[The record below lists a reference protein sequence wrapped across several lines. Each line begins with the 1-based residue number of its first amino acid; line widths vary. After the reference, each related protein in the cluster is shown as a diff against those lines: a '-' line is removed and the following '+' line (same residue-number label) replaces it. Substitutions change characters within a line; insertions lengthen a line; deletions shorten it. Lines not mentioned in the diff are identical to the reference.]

1 MNTLE
6 GKHFDS
12 FRQHMLEHLPLAAYI
27 CDAQGLITYYNPA
40 AIALW
45 GRAPRLNDQKD
56 RYSGAVKLFTK
67 EGKPLAPEHS
77 WMALALR
84 EGREYEHREM
94 MIERPDG
101 SRVQALVH
109 ATPIH
114 DERGNVIGAVNILM
128 DADNHRYAQQMAKE
142 HEMREDIATHVK
154 SEFIATISHDLRTP
168 INAIMGLA
176 NLLELSISN
185 PMKLKEYM
193 GTLKLTTQQLL
204 DMINNM
210 LDISRL
216 ESKQMKL
223 ESIPFK
229 PTEIVEEVVSIHGV
243 RSEEK
248 DITLRIDNQCNP
260 NLSLMGDPLR
270 VRQILMNVVGNA
282 VKFTGKGTITVHLRC
297 DHNSQPDN
305 AHMHIEVSDTGIG
318 IPANQIA
325 TIFTKFSHGDTAM
338 TRKYGGTGLGLAITK
353 SLVELMKGDITVSSV
368 EGKGSTFSIDLPFLV
383 AGANKPTASSQP
395 PASMTRMAE
404 PKWARST
411 METRED
417 NQKKRILLVE
427 DYPANILVATSIL
440 STLGYDYD
448 VAQNGKTAIEKI
460 AEGGFDAVL
469 MDVQM
474 PEMDGLMATK
484 LVRERERSDSANPIP
499 IIGMTAHALRG
510 DRERC
515 IEAGMTDYIAKPF
528 QPEELV
534 AKLNQYT
541 AAQQRQA
548 G

>member
-27 CDAQGLITYYNPA
+27 CDAEGLITYYNPA
-40 AIALW
+40 AIAMW
-45 GRAPRLNDQKD
+45 GRAPRLKDPKD
-56 RYSGAVKLFTK
+56 RYCGSLKLYTK
-67 EGKPLAPEHS
+67 DGELVPHDQS
-77 WMALALR
+77 WMARALK
-84 EGREYEHREM
+84 EGREYEHRELV
-94 MIERPDG
+94 IERPDS
-101 SRVQALVH
+101 SRTLTLVH

-114 DERGNVIGAVNILM
+114 NEQGEVIGAVNIIM
-128 DADNHRYAQQMAKE
+128 DANDHKHAQRMTEA
-142 HEMREDIATHVK
+142 HEAREDIASHVK
-154 SEFIATISHDLRTP
+154 SEFVAQVSHDLRTP
-168 INAIMGLA
+168 INAIVGLS

-185 PMKLKEYM
+185 PMKLKEYI

-204 DMINNM
+204 DTINNM

-216 ESKQMKL
+216 ESNQVQL
-223 ESIPFK
+223 ENIAFK
-229 PTEIVEEVVSIHGV
+229 PTEIVEEIVGIHTV

-248 DITLRIDNQCNP
+248 DMEIRVENSCNT

-270 VRQILMNVVGNA
+270 FRQVVMNLVSNA
-282 VKFTGKGTITVHLRC
+282 VKFTKRGAVTISLSC
-297 DHNSQPDN
+297 DHNSAPDR
-305 AHMHIEVSDTGIG
+305 AHLQLKVSDTGIG
-318 IPANQIA
+318 IPTSQQGM
-325 TIFTKFSHGDTAM
+325 IFNKFTHGDTSV

-368 EGKGSTFSIDLPFLV
+368 EGKGSTFSVHIPFLV

-395 PASMTRMAE
+395 PQTMRSTE
-404 PKWARST
+404 PKWAKNT
-411 METRED
+411 METRDE

-460 AEGGFDAVL
+460 AEGNFDAVL

-484 LVRERERSDSANPIP
+484 LVRERERSESASPIP

-541 AAQQRQA
+541 MAQQRQA